1 MSAIISPC
9 GKFRYRLERDV
20 QPEGKVFAFFGVNPS
35 TADASLDD
43 ATVRKWIGFSKVNGA
58 RRFVVGNVFAY
69 RSTDVKA
76 LRTVVDPVGAENAS
90 HLLSIAADADVLIP
104 CWGARGKIP
113 KELHAHLENT
123 LALLHGSGKPV
134 LTFGLSKS
142 GDPLHPLTL
151 AYATRLIP
159 LIPAVS
165 CR

>member
-1 MSAIISPC
+1 LGAENNEENRRRLLARREFMSAIISPC

-76 LRTVVDPVGAENAS
+76 
-90 HLLSIAADADVLIP
+90 
-104 CWGARGKIP
+104 
-113 KELHAHLENT
+113 HLENT

-151 AYATRLIP
+151 AYATP
-159 LIPAVS
+159 LVPLSI
-165 CR
+165 